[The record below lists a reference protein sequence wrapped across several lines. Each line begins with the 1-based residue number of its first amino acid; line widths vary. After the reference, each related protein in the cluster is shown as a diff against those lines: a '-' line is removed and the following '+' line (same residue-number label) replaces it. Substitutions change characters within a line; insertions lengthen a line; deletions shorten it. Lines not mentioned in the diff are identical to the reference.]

1 MSLIF
6 EDAEIFFLEID
17 HIFFK
22 VVSLFGVEST
32 LLIDKLIQSLAGV
45 HNGFEFGGLFQFALK
60 F

>member
-22 VVSLFGVEST
+22 VVSLFGVESI
-32 LLIDKLIQSLAGV
+32 LLIDKLIPSLAGV
-45 HNGFEFGGLFQFALK
+45 HNGFELGGLFQFALK